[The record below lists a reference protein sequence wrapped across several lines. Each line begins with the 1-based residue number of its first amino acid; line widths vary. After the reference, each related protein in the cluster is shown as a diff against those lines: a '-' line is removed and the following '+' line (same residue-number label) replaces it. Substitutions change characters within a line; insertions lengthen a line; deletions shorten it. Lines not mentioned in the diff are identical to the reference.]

1 MADNFNMA
9 YGPQPDPYG
18 NNILGQQFQAPGS
31 QYGMS
36 QFQIPGGAPGG
47 GGGFGDMFSRESI
60 LGNSQTGTQGW
71 GMPALQTF
79 GGLAS
84 IYMGMKQYGLAK
96 DSLKE
101 NKRQFNMNHKNQVS
115 MVNNQLEDRQRAR
128 LNSNGGQGT
137 YESVGTYMDKHGVS

>member
-1 MADNFNMA
+1 
-9 YGPQPDPYG
+9 
-18 NNILGQQFQAPGS
+18 
-31 QYGMS
+31 
-36 QFQIPGGAPGG
+36 
-47 GGGFGDMFSRESI
+47 
-60 LGNSQTGTQGW
+60 
-71 GMPALQTF
+71 LQTF

-128 LNSNGGQGT
+128 INSNSGQGS